1 MPTYALHLLLLFLPL
16 LLLFFIVFIIYNVVI
31 HVYPFT
37 FVVIYDGMFGFFLVW
52 RERSY
57 FSSIQP
63 VTSLLISVSFFYSFM
78 LEEAKQSKY
87 KKKLR
92 KNNWK
97 RRTGNVELE

>member
-1 MPTYALHLLLLFLPL
+1 M
-16 LLLFFIVFIIYNVVI
+16 
-31 HVYPFT
+31 YPFT

-63 VTSLLISVSFFYSFM
+63 VTSLLISVSFFLFIHARRGKTI
-78 LEEAKQSKY
+78 EIQE
-87 KKKLR
+87 KLR